1 MKKLLED
8 RIVVNRNKK
17 IKVNKQLAENSTN
30 EGQDSR
36 FSKLFTDKNFE
47 IDYNSEV
54 FSKKMKKVK
63 VNGEDEKNEFLNEKA
78 NSTDEEKSSKIV
90 NPNLLKLKEKLISKK
105 RKKMDNLFGNNEEE
119 LEETIEDKLKSRNA
133 DKDDEE
139 EFDLVTKIKKFEV
152 FYNV

>member
-1 MKKLLED
+1 M
-8 RIVVNRNKK
+8 
-17 IKVNKQLAENSTN
+17 NKQLAESSTN

-63 VNGEDEKNEFLNEKA
+63 VNNEDEKNEFLNEKA
-78 NSTDEEKSSKIV
+78 HSTDEEKSSKIV

-119 LEETIEDKLKSRNA
+119 LEETIEDKLKNKN

-152 FYNV
+152 ILLFLI